1 MIRRIIL
8 KTLGLIA
15 AYLFLAAM
23 AFFFLSLVL
32 LLLVPAAFPAL
43 DFGFP
48 NAMALAG
55 IALIVGLP
63 AMRN

>member
-1 MIRRIIL
+1 MMQ
-8 KTLGLIA
+8 TLGLIA
-15 AYLFLAAM
+15 AYLFLAAV

-32 LLLVPAAFPAL
+32 LVLVPVAFPAL
-43 DFGFP
+43 AFGFP

-55 IALIVGLP
+55 ILLIVGLP